1 MIFWAAFFSKK
12 GRFLRHLARDSV
24 FFAGFYAF
32 FRLFFLENQNRSG
45 KKVEKMTGF
54 LYNTFMYAEICK
66 SF

>member
-1 MIFWAAFFSKK
+1 M
-12 GRFLRHLARDSV
+12 RDLV

-32 FRLFFLENQNRSG
+32 LRLFFLENQNRSG